1 MATGNVRERLTKNGI
16 VYQITIDRGVN
27 QFSGKRERQ
36 YITFK
41 GTRRKAEAEMNRLV
55 AEANGGNYVL
65 NTSSTLLSAWMY
77 QWLALYCT
85 NLSVTS
91 ISGYEGQIK
100 RYLDP
105 YIGKIP
111 LKALQNSHIQG
122 WINALK
128 AKGLAPKT
136 IRNVYLNLQS
146 AMKKAKHLKMINE
159 NPCEGT
165 EMPKREKPKYNIYT
179 TEEINDML
187 EKAKGTSMYFPLLIE
202 SMSGLRRGELL
213 ALRWGDIDLEKKV
226 MHIHRNRVYAGGKVY
241 EKSPKTETSIRD
253 ITFGDRMKEAFI
265 EEYQRYLDDKEEYGV
280 LFKDDGYVI
289 RQWNGE
295 PYHPQS
301 WKCKWQRFTDAAGIP
316 HIRFHDLRHSHCT
329 ALIESGVPIK
339 TVQYR
344 MGHASIQT
352 TMDIY
357 AHCTAKMQHDAAD
370 RMDEI
375 LFGA

>member
-1 MATGNVRERLTKNGI
+1 MASGNVRERKTKKGI
-16 VYQITIDRGVN
+16 VYQITIE
-27 QFSGKRERQ
+27 SGTDPVSGERIRQ

-41 GTRRKAEAEMNRLV
+41 GTRRQAEAEKNRLV
-55 AEANGGNYVL
+55 AEASGGNYVV
-65 NTSSTLLSAWMY
+65 NTSPTLLSSWMQ
-77 QWLALYCT
+77 QWLSLYCT
-85 NLSVTS
+85 SLSVTS
-91 ISGYEGQIK
+91 ISGYEGQIS

-105 YIGKIP
+105 YLGKIP
-111 LKALQNSHIQG
+111 LKALQNSHVQS
-122 WINALK
+122 WVNTLQD
-128 AKGLAPKT
+128 KGLSPKT
-136 IRNVYLNLQS
+136 IRNVYMNLQS
-146 AMKKAKHLKMINE
+146 AIKKAKHLKMIND

-165 EMPKREKPKYNIYT
+165 VLPKREKTKYNIYT
-179 TEEINDML
+179 VDEINDML
-187 EKAKGTSMYFPLLIE
+187 EKAKFTDMYFPLLLE

-213 ALRWGDIDLEKKV
+213 ALRWEDIDLDKKI
-226 MHIHRNRVYAGGKVY
+226 MHIHRNRVYAGGKVH

-253 ITFGDRMKEAFI
+253 ITFGDRMKEAMI
-265 EEYQRYLDDKEEYGV
+265 EEYQRYLDDKEAYGV

-301 WKCKWQRFTDAAGIP
+301 WKCKWQRFTDAVGLQ

-329 ALIESGVPIK
+329 ALLESGVPMK

-357 AHCTAKMQHDAAD
+357 AHCTTKMQHDAGD